1 MKNVAFHSNQL
12 GIRGTEVA
20 LYDYA
25 LYNEIILGNKSFI
38 LSDKTKD
45 LQALKKFQD
54 KFNVFLYDSFEDT
67 FKFTKDR
74 DITHVYFIKGG
85 DNDSKVIPN
94 TKNAIHAVFQ
104 EKDFHGD
111 SYAYVSKWLAEKMN
125 SPEKYVPHIVTLPP
139 PLKNYRNKLGLSDE
153 QLIVG
158 RYGGLNEFD
167 LPFAKQAVINAAK
180 SRPDIVF
187 LFMNTAAF
195 CNQANV
201 IFIEGTYNLQ
211 NKSDYINTCDYMLH
225 ARHRG
230 ESFGLAISEFLFHD
244 KPIISWKNGLDRNHI
259 EILGDKGIWY
269 DDEYQLNNL
278 LLNLNKNDKH
288 RGYYKSIV
296 DQFCP
301 EVVMKR
307 FDRIFLQ

>member
-25 LYNEIILGNKSFI
+25 LYNETILGNKSYI
-38 LSDKTKD
+38 LSDKNKD
-45 LQALKKFQD
+45 LQTLKKFQD
-54 KFNVFLYDSFEDT
+54 KFEVFLYNSFEDT
-67 FKFTKDR
+67 FEFTKDNNV
-74 DITHVYFIKGG
+74 THAYFIKGG
-85 DNDSKVIPN
+85 DNDNKLIPN
-94 TKNAIHAVFQ
+94 IKNAIHAVFQ
-104 EKDFHGD
+104 ERDFHGD

-125 SPEKYVPHIVTLPP
+125 EPEKYVPHIVTLPSP
-139 PLKNYRNKLGLSDE
+139 QKNYRTKLGLSNE
-153 QLIVG
+153 QIIIG

-167 LPFAKQAVINAAK
+167 LPFAKQAVIDCAK
-180 SRPDIVF
+180 SRSDVTF
-187 LFMNTAAF
+187 LFMNTTAF
-195 CNQANV
+195 CVLPNV

-244 KPIISWKNGLDRNHI
+244 KPVISWKNGLDRNHI
-259 EILGDKGIWY
+259 EMMQDRGIWY
-269 DDEYQLNNL
+269 DNQEQLNGL
-278 LLNLNKNDKH
+278 LLNLNKNNKPQ
-288 RGYYKSIV
+288 GYYKSIV

-307 FDRIFLQ
+307 FEQIFLQ